1 MEKLKFIEVSFIRD
15 SGTMFKRLLPVDA
28 IACLDSIEN
37 NNSQFRVILKDD
49 YLNLA
54 NSASPNKFNEAYIE
68 IAGVEI
74 IN

>member
-37 NNSQFRVILKDD
+37 NNSQFRVILF
-49 YLNLA
+49 
-54 NSASPNKFNEAYIE
+54 KFSYFCFT
-68 IAGVEI
+68 
-74 IN
+74 